1 MKREINFRA
10 WAIVEKK
17 MCQVTTL
24 TDKGAFL
31 VGIEPEADQILMDGK
46 YIVRGC
52 DNGRFLNNDEF
63 ELMQFTGL
71 LDKNGKEI
79 FEGDIIQHY
88 DPNWGYGGKYDKIND
103 GYIYSEISF
112 EDGCFC
118 LKDSVELYN
127 YKEYEVIGNIYSNP
141 ELL

>member
-52 DNGRFLNNDEF
+52 DNGRFLTNDEF

-71 LDKNGKEI
+71 LDKNGKKI
-79 FEGDIIQHY
+79 FEFDRVFDPFSPKDERELFTVKWDIEMARFILAGEGEAEWDETDWQVY
-88 DPNWGYGGKYDKIND
+88 D
-103 GYIYSEISF
+103 
-112 EDGCFC
+112 
-118 LKDSVELYN
+118 
-127 YKEYEVIGNIYSNP
+127 NIY
-141 ELL
+141 EQK